1 MYKIISLIVLIT
13 LGLPIGSDHGSPQ
26 APEIVTVKAPD
37 QVVIKLGGS
46 VETTIEVTV
55 KKGYHVQANPV
66 RDENLI
72 PTHLEM
78 KPDKGVIPDRPIYPA
93 GKSFRLK
100 GTSEDLSTYDGTF
113 VIRLAIKVLASAQPG
128 DRLLEGKLH
137 YQACDSL
144 QCLFPRSVSVT
155 IPVKVTKGIPLKGTK
170 RKKGK

>member
-1 MYKIISLIVLIT
+1 MYKIISLIVFLT
-13 LGLPIGSDHGSPQ
+13 LGLVMGSEKDSPQ
-26 APEIVTVKAPD
+26 SPKIVTIRTVDQLIVKPGERV
-37 QVVIKLGGS
+37 Q
-46 VETTIEVTV
+46 TTIEVTV

-72 PTHLEM
+72 PTRLEM
-78 KPDKGVIPDRPIYPA
+78 KPHKGIIPDRPIYPA

-100 GTSEDLSTYDGTF
+100 DTSEDLSTYDGTF

-155 IPVKVTKGIPLKGTK
+155 IPVKVTKGIPSKDTK
-170 RKKGK
+170 RKKWK